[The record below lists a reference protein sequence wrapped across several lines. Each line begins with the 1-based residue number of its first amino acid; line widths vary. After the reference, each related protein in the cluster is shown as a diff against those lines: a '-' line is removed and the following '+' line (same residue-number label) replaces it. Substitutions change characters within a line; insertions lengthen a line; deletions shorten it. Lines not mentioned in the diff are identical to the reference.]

1 MNETNHKRQPSWI
14 INVNNRRHKW
24 AVSAEWMV
32 SIALTIC
39 LWLVLYQEIAS
50 QLLGAR
56 RQQSLNMLIFLV
68 VVSAIIFVIMGGW
81 QFYNWYL
88 FHGKERRKAFKK
100 QPLSE
105 VASLYGMSETEMAQ
119 MQGDFRQAEVVYA
132 AGRYWYVLPEGRR
145 IEITSLRE
153 KDKKV

>member
-1 MNETNHKRQPSWI
+1 MELNHKRQSSWI
-14 INVNNRRHKW
+14 TTSIPASQVGCIR
-24 AVSAEWMV
+24 EWMV

-56 RQQSLNMLIFLV
+56 RQQSLNMLIFLF

-100 QPLSE
+100 QPCRKWHPS
-105 VASLYGMSETEMAQ
+105 MA
-119 MQGDFRQAEVVYA
+119 
-132 AGRYWYVLPEGRR
+132 
-145 IEITSLRE
+145 
-153 KDKKV
+153 